1 MNATQMA
8 DALHERANHLY
19 WNSPDTVDQIAAELG
34 MSRNA
39 LYSAVQPEPVGMDCP
54 GCGED
59 LVHPNRSSRSAG
71 RAVCLACDRTVA
83 VADLPSPRVRT
94 VPEARSGYLGR
105 ALGYAGNGRRIGG
118 LRDGLA
124 AVEPERAAMIG
135 GAAVLGAV
143 AGVAVASLFRQLS

>member
-1 MNATQMA
+1 MTVTEMA

-39 LYSAVQPEPVGMDCP
+39 LYASVQPEPAGVECP
-54 GCGED
+54 RCGED

-83 VADLPSPRVRT
+83 VGDLPEPRLRA
-94 VPEARSGYLGR
+94 VPEAGSGHLGR
-105 ALGYAGNGRRIGG
+105 ALGYGGNGRRVGG